1 MLNWKLKFNFVILF
15 TECLIEIK
23 DLNFMPFYFT
33 EWCRSI
39 NRMKPALFTECGFK
53 IYDVRCYWMLPVLF
67 YRTFI
72 QNFMPFD
79 VTECCRSCHSM
90 LLNVADH
97 LFKFFMPF
105 DVTECCQF
113 YLKNIYLK
121 FSMPFYLQNINWNLR
136 FKNLCKFYLQN
147 D

>member
-1 MLNWKLKFNFVILF
+1 MFNWKLKFNFVILF

-72 QNFMPFD
+72 QFFNAIRCYWMLQIMPFD
-79 VTECCRSCHSM
+79 VTECCRSFIQIFYAIRCYWM
-90 LLNVADH
+90 LPVLFKEH
-97 LFKFFMPF
+97 LFKIFYAVLF
-105 DVTECCQF
+105 TEHQ
-113 YLKNIYLK
+113 LK
-121 FSMPFYLQNINWNLR
+121 FKI
-136 FKNLCKFYLQN
+136 
-147 D
+147 